1 MNPNTAPWLR
11 RGPRAAG
18 ADHVAN
24 TQALPSRGLDRREF
38 LTRMAASGLVLAISA
53 SGIGCVSD
61 MASSSGDFEP
71 SVYLRIGEDGIVTV
85 IVHRSEMGQ
94 GVRTGLAMAMA
105 DELEADWSTVR
116 IEQAVGDPKYG
127 DQNTDGSTSIRN
139 GGWMTF
145 RQAGATARAMLQ
157 QAAADEWKVPVGEV
171 QGLNGEVVHAA
182 SNRRAGYGSLVERAR
197 KLPVPKDVPLKT
209 PEQYR
214 FIGKTVASLDLQAMV
229 TGTARYGQD
238 MTMPGMRIAVI
249 ARPPVYGSKVKSV
262 DSVAAAQVPG
272 VERVIQVPTAPVPS
286 GMMPLGGVAIVATS
300 TWAAIEARKK
310 LVIEWEASPNDT
322 HDSAAY
328 RTELEG
334 VVRAPGNVVRDL
346 GDAAS
351 AISGATRTVQAE
363 YYVPH
368 LAQAPMEPPAA
379 MADFANGR
387 CEVWACTQ
395 DPQTARDV
403 VAGMVGLNKEQV
415 TVNVT
420 FLGGGFGR
428 KSKPDFIAEAAF
440 LSKEMKAP
448 VKVVWTREDDLQNGF
463 PHTVSLQRLEAGLDG
478 SGRIVGLL
486 HRVASPTISSTF
498 APDQEYHSEGELAL
512 GVLDMPYAIP
522 NVRVEV
528 CKAPPYSRIGWYR
541 SVSNIPH
548 AFALGCF
555 MDELAQAAGKDPV
568 QFLIESLGGDR
579 VIDMTATGAKKPV
592 DNYGASWSDHPND
605 TARHRRV
612 LELVAKESGWGTA
625 LRTGEGRGVAVHRSF
640 LTYAAAVVQVQV
652 MPDGSISVP
661 RVDIAM
667 DCGYAAHPD
676 RVRSQCEGAV
686 IMALSNAMLSELT
699 FARGRVQQANYADYR
714 VLRMAG
720 APKDIRVH
728 LVDALGP
735 IGGVGEPG
743 VPPVA
748 PAFAN
753 AVFAARRTRVRNL
766 PVQRV

>member
-1 MNPNTAPWLR
+1 MTPSKTPWLR
-11 RGPRAAG
+11 RDPRIADADTPKAA
-18 ADHVAN
+18 
-24 TQALPSRGLDRREF
+24 SSGLDRREF

-53 SGIGCVSD
+53 SGIGCVAD
-61 MASSSGDFEP
+61 MAASGSFEP
-71 SVYLRIGEDGIVTV
+71 SVFLRIGEDGIVTV

-105 DELEADWSTVR
+105 DELEADWSMVR
-116 IEQAVGDPKYG
+116 IEQAIGDAKYG

-145 RQAGATARAMLQ
+145 RQAGAAARAMLQ

-171 QGLNGEVVHAA
+171 QGTNGEVVHAA
-182 SNRRAGYGSLVERAR
+182 SNLRASYGSLVKRAS
-197 KLPVPKDVPLKT
+197 KLAVPKDAPLKK

-214 FIGKTVASLDLQAMV
+214 YIGKTVASLDLQSMV
-229 TGTARYGQD
+229 TGTAKYAQD
-238 MTMPGMRIAVI
+238 LSMPGMRIAVI
-249 ARPPVYGSKVKSV
+249 ARPPVYGAKVKSV
-262 DSVAAAQVPG
+262 DSAAAKQVKG
-272 VERVIQVPTAPVPS
+272 VERVIEVPSAPVPS

-310 LVIEWEASPNDT
+310 LVIEWTESPNDS

-334 VVRAPGNVVRDL
+334 SVRAAGNVVRDL

-351 AISGATRTVQAE
+351 AVAGATRKVTAE

-368 LAQAPMEPPAA
+368 LAHVPMEPPAA
-379 MADFANGR
+379 MANFANSA

-395 DPQTARDV
+395 DPQTAQGV
-403 VAGMVGLNKEQV
+403 VAGMVGIDKSKV

-420 FLGGGFGR
+420 FLGGAFGR

-440 LSKEMKAP
+440 LSKEMKTP
-448 VKVVWTREDDLQNGF
+448 VKVVWTREDDIQNGF
-463 PHTVSLQRLEAGLDG
+463 PHTISMQRLEAGLDAKG
-478 SGRIVGLL
+478 KIVGMV
-486 HRVASPTISSTF
+486 HRIASPPIGSTF
-498 APDQEYHSEGELAL
+498 GPDQEYHSEGELGL
-512 GVLDMPYAIP
+512 GVLDMPFAIP

-528 CKAPPYSRIGWYR
+528 CKAPPHSRIGWYR

-592 DNYGASWSDHPND
+592 ENYGAKWEDHPND

-612 LELVAKESGWGTA
+612 LEMVAKESGWGTA
-625 LRTGEGRGVAVHRSF
+625 LPAGEGRGVAVHRSF
-640 LTYAAAVVQVQV
+640 LTYVAAVVRVKV
-652 MPDGSISVP
+652 ASDGTISVP

-686 IMALSNAMLSELT
+686 IMSLSNAMLSELT
-699 FARGRVQQANYADYR
+699 FARGRVVQSNLNDYR

-728 LVDALGP
+728 LVDAVGP

-753 AVFAARRTRVRNL
+753 AVFAARRTRVRSL
-766 PVQRV
+766 PAERA